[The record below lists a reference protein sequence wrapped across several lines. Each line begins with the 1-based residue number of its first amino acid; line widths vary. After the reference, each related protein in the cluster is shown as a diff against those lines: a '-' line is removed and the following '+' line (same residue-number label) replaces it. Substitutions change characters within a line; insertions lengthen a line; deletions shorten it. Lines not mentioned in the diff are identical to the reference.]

1 MINNFKK
8 ILISF
13 SFVMF
18 LSMLPSAYSQ
28 DTYFLDF
35 THVLNK
41 SKAGKE
47 AQDFMKNKIKKE
59 NEKFKKREKSLLDQ
73 EKDLISKKK
82 LMKNEEYKK
91 KVNELRKKVSELQKD
106 RNNFLKNIAKT
117 REDSRKKLLENLN
130 PILTSYMKE
139 NNIMIILDKKNVLVG
154 NNKFDLTP
162 KILEIFNSK
171 IKSLNLK

>member
-1 MINNFKK
+1 MTSNLKNT
-8 ILISF
+8 LISF
-13 SFVMF
+13 IFSIFF
-18 LSMLPSAYSQ
+18 LFSTSVYSQ

-59 NEKFKKREKSLLDQ
+59 NEKFKKIEKNLLDQ

-82 LMKNEEYKK
+82 LMKNDEYKK
-91 KVNELRKKVSELQKD
+91 KVNELRKKVSDLQKD
-106 RNNFLKNIAKT
+106 RNNFLKYIAKT

-139 NNIMIILDKKNVLVG
+139 KNIMIILDKKNVLVG

-162 KILEIFNSK
+162 QILEIFNGK

>member
-13 SFVMF
+13 SFVIF

-47 AQDFMKNKIKKE
+47 AQDFMKI
-59 NEKFKKREKSLLDQ
+59 R
-73 EKDLISKKK
+73 
-82 LMKNEEYKK
+82 
-91 KVNELRKKVSELQKD
+91 
-106 RNNFLKNIAKT
+106 
-117 REDSRKKLLENLN
+117 SRKKMRNLRR
-130 PILTSYMKE
+130 E
-139 NNIMIILDKKNVLVG
+139 KKFINQE
-154 NNKFDLTP
+154 
-162 KILEIFNSK
+162 KI
-171 IKSLNLK
+171 